1 MHYVRKVFP
10 LSIELDNNRD
20 TNLLSNMSV
29 VYLLTLLKASKG
41 GRGAGFTYWLL
52 GESEHNFQQKTCSDL
67 RIVLFIDLPIFVYIP
82 DYVNKTLGHADSVKY
97 RPLS

>member
-52 GESEHNFQQKTCSDL
+52 GESEHNFQQKTHSFNL
-67 RIVLFIDLPIFVYIP
+67 YKYLINTIY
-82 DYVNKTLGHADSVKY
+82 YTLT
-97 RPLS
+97 LL

>member
-29 VYLLTLLKASKG
+29 VYLLTLLTASKG
-41 GRGAGFTYWLL
+41 GWFYLL
-52 GESEHNFQQKTCSDL
+52 ATGESETNCKKTDPWFQKFDKMKK
-67 RIVLFIDLPIFVYIP
+67 
-82 DYVNKTLGHADSVKY
+82 N
-97 RPLS
+97 